1 MASQPH
7 DADPLY
13 LDGEGERHNPGRS
26 ASQWRHQESG
36 SFARHAG
43 HPRDAHSESSNTKDL
58 ANFLNSMRIEHDRP
72 ATNGTGSYKPIVI
85 GAAEDAADG
94 AVAAASAVHDGKE
107 VVCGPLLNYRSMEGR
122 VWRGSVLV
130 VTKGGGKTQSFQPT
144 LRIGRVDAADQQEG
158 LVGEGPATDGATVN
172 GAIKTGHGA
181 EVRGNCLYSDPRNTF
196 WQFPITCDMLET
208 ETKWAYSISNVRYH
222 STTKPVTNYFF
233 VPAIDESMRIMF
245 HSCNGFS
252 VGTDEDAWSGPAL
265 WNDVMRRH
273 GEAPFHVMIGGG
285 DQIYNDGIRVSGPLR
300 AWTDIGNPKKRRD
313 YPFPE
318 QLRAECDDYYL
329 SNYIRWYSTDP
340 FAQANGQIAQLNIW
354 DDHDIIDGFGS
365 YVNDFMK
372 CDVFR
377 GIGGCAHKYYMLF
390 QHHLAPPA
398 STYTTDAPQTME
410 AGDAVD
416 HAQLKDT
423 FVAPSTLGSEA
434 GYIVGSSAGP
444 YVAEHSMNLFARL
457 GARIAFIG
465 LDARTERT
473 RHQVNYAE
481 TYDLVFERLRAE
493 LSAAQQSGKPYRHLI
508 LLLGIPIAYPVS
520 SCLVGYAQVARC

>member
-1 MASQPH
+1 MASQH
-7 DADPLY
+7 HEADLSY
-13 LDGEGERHNPGRS
+13 LDEDERPNPGRS
-26 ASQWRHQESG
+26 ASQWRHQESS

-43 HPRDAHSESSNTKDL
+43 HPRDAHSETSTTKDL
-58 ANFLNSMRIEHDRP
+58 ANFLNSTRIESERP

-85 GAAEDAADG
+85 GADG
-94 AVAAASAVHDGKE
+94 AAGGAAESASVEVAAVNDGKE
-107 VVCGPLLNYRSMEGR
+107 VVCGPLLNYRHMKNN
-122 VWRGSVLV
+122 VWHGSVLV
-130 VTKGGGKTQSFQPT
+130 VTKGGGTTQEFQPI
-144 LRIGRVDAADQQEG
+144 LHLGRVEAASEQQG
-158 LVGEGPATDGATVN
+158 LVGEGPASDGATVD
-172 GAIKTGHGA
+172 GIIKTGHG
-181 EVRGNCLYSDPRNTF
+181 VSIPGNCLYSDPRNTF
-196 WQFPITCDMLET
+196 WQFPVTCDMLET
-208 ETKWAYSISNVRYH
+208 ETKWAYSISDVRYK

-233 VPAIDESMRIMF
+233 VPAITESMRIMF
-245 HSCNGFS
+245 YSCNGFS
-252 VGTDEDAWSGPAL
+252 VGTDEEAWSGPAL

-285 DQIYNDGIRVSGPLR
+285 DQIYNDGIRVNGPLR
-300 AWTDIGNPKKRRD
+300 KWTDIGNPKKRRE

-318 QLRAECDDYYL
+318 SLRAECDNYYL
-329 SNYIRWYSTDP
+329 KNYIRWYATEP

-365 YVNDFMK
+365 YVNEFMK

-410 AGDAVD
+410 AGGAVD
-416 HAQLKDT
+416 QAQLKDT
-423 FVAPSTLGSEA
+423 FVAPPTLNSEL
-434 GYIVGSSAGP
+434 GYIVGTRPGP

-457 GARIAFIG
+457 GARVAFVG

-473 RHQVNYAE
+473 RHQVNYPE
-481 TYDLVFERLRAE
+481 TYDLIFERLAAE
-493 LSAAQQSGKPYRHLI
+493 LGAAAESGNPYNHLI

-520 SCLVGYAQVARC
+520 Q